1 MTGRVMRK
9 TAMPRGRPPRP
20 RRLRQRRKR
29 RRSRRRRKSS
39 VVSAQ
44 DVRDAAAG
52 LAGVAVRTPLR
63 FVEPLNAYLKL
74 ESLQPI
80 GAFKLRGAYNAVR
93 RLPEAARRNGVITY
107 SSGNHGQ
114 ALAYAAQLVGV
125 RAVVVMPETA
135 PAVKVAGVKKLGGE
149 VVLAGRTSDDRQRAA
164 EAIAVRDGLAV
175 VPPFDHPDIVA
186 GQATVGLEIAE
197 QLPDVRTVLVP
208 VGGGGL
214 IAGVVTGLAA
224 AGSRATVWGVEP
236 VGAPKLKRSLEAGHP
251 VRLERT
257 ASIADGLITL
267 GVGDIPFA
275 QLAAQRDR
283 VAGVALVED
292 DMLREAVHF
301 LWQHCH
307 LAVEPSGAATTAAVR
322 SGAVHPVPPTVLAVS
337 GGNDDPSLPPE
348 EATVK
353 SLGLGAADFISKPFR
368 VRELLARVKAHI
380 RSAQELARA
389 RDEAQ
394 SRAAIVDILHEVTD
408 SLKPDEI
415 YHILVRRV
423 ARVLQISKCSMVLA
437 KPGDQLGVVV
447 AAYENPML
455 RNLQIELVRYPEI
468 QRALTT
474 SRSVLVEDV
483 TTDPLYQEERVRWQR
498 EQITV
503 PTRSAVALP
512 FSMKDQQLGVFFL
525 RTTGEDPPLTRA
537 DAQFSETVIRTA
549 VAAIE
554 KAYDFETAVSDKKR
568 LEKLAATDALTG
580 CLNRRALSEE
590 LAAELDRA
598 RRYNLA
604 LTILLADIDRFKL
617 VNDTRGHLAGDSVL
631 RQVGEILRREA
642 RSVDLVARYGGEEFV
657 IVMPETALH
666 GSAVFAERL
675 RRRVMHHDFADPGED
690 PLNLTISIG
699 VASFPDD
706 RVTSADS
713 FVALADQ
720 ALYRA
725 KNEGR
730 NLVRQ

>member
-1 MTGRVMRK
+1 
-9 TAMPRGRPPRP
+9 MPEPPAKI
-20 RRLRQRRKR
+20 L
-29 RRSRRRRKSS
+29 
-39 VVSAQ
+39 
-44 DVRDAAAG
+44 
-52 LAGVAVRTPLR
+52 VADDDQSLVRTLTWILKENGYEVVTAPGGEGL
-63 FVEPLNAYLKL
+63 LGKL
-74 ESLQPI
+74 EDERPNLLLLDIMMPKVDGLQ
-80 GAFKLRGAYNAVR
+80 L
-93 RLPEAARRNGVITY
+93 LARMK
-107 SSGNHGQ
+107 
-114 ALAYAAQLVGV
+114 A
-125 RAVVVMPETA
+125 
-135 PAVKVAGVKKLGGE
+135 
-149 VVLAGRTSDDRQRAA
+149 DDRF
-164 EAIAVRDGLAV
+164 RD
-175 VPPFDHPDIVA
+175 
-186 GQATVGLEIAE
+186 
-197 QLPDVRTVLVP
+197 VP
-208 VGGGGL
+208 VL
-214 IAGVVTGLAA
+214 MI
-224 AGSRATVWGVEP
+224 S
-236 VGAPKLKRSLEAGHP
+236 S
-251 VRLERT
+251 
-257 ASIADGLITL
+257 
-267 GVGDIPFA
+267 
-275 QLAAQRDR
+275 
-283 VAGVALVED
+283 
-292 DMLREAVHF
+292 M
-301 LWQHCH
+301 
-307 LAVEPSGAATTAAVR
+307 
-322 SGAVHPVPPTVLAVS
+322 
-337 GGNDDPSLPPE
+337 PPE

-455 RNLQIELVRYPEI
+455 RNLQIELARYPEI
-468 QRALTT
+468 RRALTT

-503 PTRSAVALP
+503 PTRS
-512 FSMKDQQLGVFFL
+512 
-525 RTTGEDPPLTRA
+525 
-537 DAQFSETVIRTA
+537 A

-590 LAAELDRA
+590 LEAELDRA

-617 VNDTRGHLAGDSVL
+617 VNDTRGHIAGDSVL
-631 RQVGEILRREA
+631 RQVGEILRREV
-642 RSVDLVARYGGEEFV
+642 RSVDQAARYGGEEFV
-657 IVMPETALH
+657 VVMPETALH
-666 GSAVFAERL
+666 GAALFAERL

-699 VASFPDD
+699 LASFPDD